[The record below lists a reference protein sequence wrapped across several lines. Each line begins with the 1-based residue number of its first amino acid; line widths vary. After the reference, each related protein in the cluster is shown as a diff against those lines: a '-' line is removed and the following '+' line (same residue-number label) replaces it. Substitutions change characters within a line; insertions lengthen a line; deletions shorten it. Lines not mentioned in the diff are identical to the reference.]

1 MQSERYNKYLE
12 FIGFS
17 NYQIEMLDGAHFLH
31 IVAYD
36 EFEKI
41 YTLKTK
47 TEGGYILLREAKNNE
62 EAYWKKRL

>member
-1 MQSERYNKYLE
+1 MQSAHYYNYFE
-12 FIGFS
+12 SIEII

-31 IVAYD
+31 IDAYD

-47 TEGGYILLREAKNNE
+47 TESGYISLREAKNNE
-62 EAYWKKRL
+62 EDYWKKRL